1 MIVRDLTI
9 TNASGEALVFG
20 DHLKLYEDIELSG
33 LKADVSMAETSGD
46 GASSQKTRLDTRDF
60 EVPFLLHRIV
70 DDKVWFEDKRQDIFR
85 VCNPKKNPMRLDFKT
100 DAEQEYYMHAEL
112 TAVPV
117 MPRGFENSNHVWQK
131 VLLQFDAADPY
142 IYAKDETLVELAM
155 WVPAFEFPLEI
166 PEGEGIEMGYRN
178 PTLITNVI
186 NDGQEDSG
194 MIIKFKANAGLT
206 NPSLVNLDTY
216 EQLTLKMAMLAGDE
230 VEISTYR
237 GNKYARLIRN
247 NVTTSVFGKI
257 DYLSTFLQLRTGDNV
272 FRYNADTGIDNL
284 EISMRFSKKFV
295 GV

>member
-9 TNASGEALVFG
+9 TNASGESLVFG

-33 LKADVSMAETSGD
+33 LKANISMAETSGD
-46 GASSQKTRLDTRDF
+46 GASAQKTRLDTRDF
-60 EVPFLLHRIV
+60 EMPFLLHRIV

-155 WVPAFEFPLEI
+155 WVPALEFPLEI